1 MSILEILHRAKRGT
15 VRTME
20 LLYARE
26 ERPERQFWLMGA
38 TQVVFRTKV
47 KKELRALFEDARKD
61 LEKMSSCT
69 LENRSYG
76 MFMRS
81 HKRKTKSQ
89 LRKYDTGHFNEDYD
103 IVKESPLK
111 EKGLMTYKNG
121 KTAPVK
127 YEAYSQRNHVQ
138 AIKCKLGEF
147 IRGYK
152 MELKRN
158 ESHKLPT
165 LPQQR
170 ANNSKDWQNFIN
182 VNDYT
187 QPFKKNTVYLS
198 KLSDK
203 NAAQ

>member
-1 MSILEILHRAKRGT
+1 MGILEVLHRSKSGT

-26 ERPERQFWLMGA
+26 ERPERQFWLMGV
-38 TQVVFRTKV
+38 TQLV
-47 KKELRALFEDARKD
+47 LRAKVHRELKTLFEDARRD
-61 LEKMSSCT
+61 LEKLGSCT

-76 MFMRS
+76 RFMRS

-89 LRKYDTGHFNEDYD
+89 IKKYDTGHFNEDYEML
-103 IVKESPLK
+103 KESPLREK
-111 EKGLMTYKNG
+111 ELMTYKNE
-121 KTAPVK
+121 KTASVK
-127 YEAYSQRNHVQ
+127 HEAYSQRSHIQ

-152 MELKRN
+152 MELRRN

-170 ANNSKDWQNFIN
+170 ANNSKDWQNFAN
-182 VNDYT
+182 ANDYT
-187 QPFKKNTVYLS
+187 QLLKKNTLYLS

-203 NAAQ
+203 KAT